1 MKKITENNQFNQ
13 FELSKE
19 FLAKL
24 RELLDNKKDDSIKR
38 ILNDLHAADIAEILN
53 ELNATEA
60 KSIYL
65 YLDPETAADTLSE
78 LEDDVRDRL
87 LKILPSEVIAE
98 KFIKNL
104 ESDDAADIIGDL
116 PEDKKAEVLSNI
128 EDIEQADDIIDLLNY
143 DEDTAGGLMAK
154 ELIAINENLT
164 VRRCIVELRAQAED
178 VKEIYYVYVV
188 DNDNKLK
195 GTLSLKKLLLASANE
210 VISHICNNEVI
221 SAKTSEESD
230 DVALMMKKYN
240 LVALPVVDDIGRLT
254 GRITIDDIVDVIT
267 EEAEKDYQM
276 ISGLT
281 EDVESG
287 DSVIKLTKARLP
299 WLLIGLIGGILGAGI
314 IGYFEGDIIKYAGL
328 ALFLPLIAAMGGNAG
343 VQSSSIVVQSLAAN
357 NTDLDSIS
365 TKLIKEFGVALINAI
380 ILSAL
385 IMAYTYFFNDSL
397 QLTLSVSIAL
407 FSVIIFASIF
417 GTFVPLILDKLK
429 IDPALATGP
438 FITTVNDIMG
448 LLIYLSIARVI
459 FGYL

>member
-1 MKKITENNQFNQ
+1 MTENSQYTQ

-19 FLAKL
+19 FLTNLQKL
-24 RELLDNKKDDSIKR
+24 IEADDTEAIK
-38 ILNDLHAADIAEILN
+38 LQFKELHAADIAEILN
-53 ELNATEA
+53 ELNQDEA
-60 KSIYL
+60 KLVYL
-65 YLDPETAADTLSE
+65 NLDHEKAADTLSE
-78 LEDDVRDRL
+78 LEDDVRDKL
-87 LKILPSEVIAE
+87 LKVLPSDVIAE

-116 PEDKKAEVLSNI
+116 PKHKKAEVLSNI

-154 ELIAINENLT
+154 ELIAVNENLT
-164 VRRCIVELRAQAED
+164 VRRCIIELRAQAED
-178 VKEIYYVYVV
+178 VKEVYYIYVV
-188 DNDNKLK
+188 DDDNKLM
-195 GTLSLKKLLLASANE
+195 GTLSLKKLLLMST
-210 VISHICNNEVI
+210 SHIIKDICNTDVI
-221 SAKTSEESD
+221 SANTSD
-230 DVALMMKKYN
+230 DDEEVAQTMKKYN

-281 EDVESG
+281 EDVESS
-287 DSVIKLTKARLP
+287 DTVFKLTKARLP
-299 WLLIGLIGGILGAGI
+299 WLLIGLVGGIFGAGI
-314 IGYFEGDIIKYAGL
+314 IGHFEGDIMKYAGL

-343 VQSSSIVVQSLAAN
+343 VQSSSIVVQSIAAN
-357 NTDLDSIS
+357 NNDLDTIWV
-365 TKLIKEFGVALINAI
+365 KLLKEFGVAIINAL
-380 ILSAL
+380 ILSSL
-385 IMAYTYFFNDSL
+385 IFSYTYFFHESL

-459 FGYL
+459 FGYF

>member
-1 MKKITENNQFNQ
+1 MADNTQYTQ
-13 FELSKE
+13 FELSKD
-19 FLAKL
+19 FLVNLKAL
-24 RELLDNKKDDSIKR
+24 IEADDNKAIKD
-38 ILNDLHAADIAEILN
+38 LFEELHAADIAEILS
-53 ELNATEA
+53 ELNSEEA
-60 KSIYL
+60 KIVYL
-65 YLDPETAADTLSE
+65 NLEHEKAADALSE
-78 LEDDVRDRL
+78 LEDDVRDKF
-87 LKILPSEVIAE
+87 LKVLPSDVIAE
-98 KFIKNL
+98 RFIKNL

-154 ELIAINENLT
+154 ELIAVNENLT
-164 VRRCIVELRAQAED
+164 VRRCIIELRAQAENVKD
-178 VKEIYYVYVV
+178 VYYIYVV
-188 DNDNKLK
+188 DDNNKLI
-195 GTLSLKKLLLASANE
+195 GTLSLKKLLLASTSL
-210 VISHICNNEVI
+210 IIKDICNTEVI
-221 SAKTSEESD
+221 SAKTSDDNEE
-230 DVALMMKKYN
+230 VAQMMKKYN

-254 GRITIDDIVDVIT
+254 GRITIDDVVDVIT

-287 DSVIKLTKARLP
+287 DTVFKLTKARLP
-299 WLLIGLIGGILGAGI
+299 WLLIGLVGGIFGAGI
-314 IGYFEGDIIKYAGL
+314 IGHFEGDIMKYAGL

-357 NTDLDSIS
+357 NAGLDTIGM
-365 TKLIKEFGVALINAI
+365 KLFKELSVAIINALI
-380 ILSAL
+380 LSLL
-385 IMAYTYFFNDSL
+385 IFSYTFFFHESIH
-397 QLTLSVSIAL
+397 LTLSVSVAL

-448 LLIYLSIARVI
+448 LLIYLSIARII
-459 FGYL
+459 FGYF